1 VPGDGAGCIAE
12 VVRRDPTSD
21 VLGLR
26 NHSTQ
31 TWTMVFSAA
40 GGMTR
45 NEVPPG
51 KTMRL
56 IRQSRVNFGAVEG
69 IVR

>member
-1 VPGDGAGCIAE
+1 M
-12 VVRRDPTSD
+12 VRRDEDSE

-26 NHSTQ
+26 NSSTQ
-31 TWTMVFSAA
+31 TWTMIDSRA
-40 GGMTR
+40 GGMIR

-56 IRQSRVNFGAVEG
+56 IRQSRVNFGSVEG

>member
-1 VPGDGAGCIAE
+1 
-12 VVRRDPTSD
+12 
-21 VLGLR
+21 
-26 NHSTQ
+26 
-31 TWTMVFSAA
+31 MVFSAA

>member
-1 VPGDGAGCIAE
+1 M
-12 VVRRDPTSD
+12 VRRDEASD

-26 NHSTQ
+26 NRSTQ
-31 TWTMVFSAA
+31 TWTMSVSGA

-56 IRQSRVNFGAVEG
+56 IRQSRVNFGSVEG